1 METRVVKLKPVD
13 PDFDPYGKDLSKIST
28 GEGVYRIEPSGRVVA
43 VPEEEQLRN
52 LPKKKKPMKRYRKG
66 MGA

>member
-1 METRVVKLKPVD
+1 MKLKPM
-13 PDFDPYGKDLSKIST
+13 PEDFDPYGKDQSPLGT
-28 GEGVYRIEPSGRVVA
+28 GEEGVYRIEASGRVVA
-43 VPEEEQLRN
+43 VPKEEQLGH